1 MSPNDSN
8 MPVENSQTD
17 LIQKNRELYV
27 YLHMNEYN
35 KLKDEQ
41 IKRIGFRDMN
51 IVLVAFGSV
60 ISFAIGDE
68 SIRSYALLALPVVC
82 FVIGWTYLVN
92 DEKISAIGRYIRT
105 GLEDKL
111 QNSINTDD
119 TDTDPLFG
127 CEVVHRTDKLKKRRK
142 FFQFLVDEI
151 VFCFSGIVALI
162 IFWHLTPEMSWPVQ
176 ILFWVEAAL
185 LVSLGI
191 WIYEYATIKK

>member
-127 CEVVHRTDKLKKRRK
+127 WEVVHRTDKLKKRRK